1 MTKKTIIIDSGLG
14 NINSLTNCI
23 DSLEFKYEIVQS
35 PNENIIFDK
44 IIFPVWDHIVMQWE
58 V

>member
-1 MTKKTIIIDSGLG
+1 MKKKTIIIDLRLG

-23 DSLEFKYEIVQS
+23 DSLEFKYEIVKS
-35 PNENIIFDK
+35 PDENIIFDK
-44 IIFPVWDHIVMQWE
+44 IIFLEWDRIVMRWK